1 MRLARLLLT
10 CTLLVGL
17 APFAVSVSA
26 LEMTPEQS
34 GATTLQ
40 VCTNNANGEA
50 LTGDIELLLVMDNS
64 LSLQVNDPDGKR
76 FEQVRTM
83 LRSVNDRISK
93 SRKPRAVRFSFITF
107 AERATVE
114 IPLVAAEILSSSN
127 IDRIVERV
135 RTAAPG
141 NRQNTNYVNA
151 IDAALDEMSRAASQN
166 CRVVVWFTDGA
177 YWPAAVSEAKGNST
191 SGGVLREAV
200 CKPGGFSARIRAL
213 NVNIFPLYIEPKEP
227 NEDEDPTASRDV
239 MAHLTGHKEAFN
251 SRPYVAGAPCSPLPS
266 SQVGE
271 VLAASNVGQLAN
283 FFADL
288 PNIIEGG
295 VAVACPT
302 KDGRVES
309 KQLPAGRYVAQISI
323 VRYATEG
330 KELTPKD
337 LRATLPGGDSRPL
350 DQFFS
355 GSDGR
360 FKAKEAA
367 RELPT
372 GWKIEGSGEQHC
384 IRAFARE
391 GLAVQIRKTTSFELV
406 AIGPSSSWLEGEDLT
421 SSASDVE
428 LPIVRLGPSANCA
441 NREGFNTVASGLEQM
456 FNTLTTRGEGRVC
469 VDVDERDNS
478 VFPNGIELDVTRD
491 GQPLVS
497 CEAIV
502 LRRDGADEFVT
513 SDRTERSSECQID
526 FRDSGTDFVAV
537 TTTFESGL
545 LSAAEAESCNIDT
558 DKSTVKVSN
567 DDGLVTLSLIVVLE
581 KNRVTKCDEQQKF
594 LSFEYREGSKTESDR
609 IPVSIRL
616 NLQPEPDRLLALI
629 ATVITVLLLLA
640 AALAVLRQ
648 MTIAA
653 SALLPA
659 DRFWAV
665 RLTGEATRSE
675 GGKTQLTVEGR
686 ELKDLRLEMERVER
700 ATLHGKDDRLEMR
713 DAGDDVHLLRE
724 MPPLRRMLGE
734 PWAFIDDP
742 RPRAVHPKARRSPRE
757 QSLTAPFREA
767 LMVFDDGPAE
777 GNRKRRRLSIWALRT
792 RGSSEGDQVAMEEF
806 LNAQTMPL
814 VDELLAT
821 TLDSG
826 EGDTAETTNGTA
838 PPKPPDDSEKQVG
851 VLPPPPPP
859 PWDA

>member
-1 MRLARLLLT
+1 
-10 CTLLVGL
+10 V
-17 APFAVSVSA
+17 
-26 LEMTPEQS
+26 TPEQS
-34 GATTLQ
+34 AATTLQ

-83 LRSVNDRISK
+83 LRSLNERISK

-107 AERATVE
+107 AERAAVE

-151 IDAALDEMSRAASQN
+151 IDAALAEMGRAASQN

-177 YWPAAVSEAKGNST
+177 YWPAAVSETKGNSM

-239 MAHLTGHKEAFN
+239 MAHLTGHREAFN
-251 SRPYVAGAPCSPLPS
+251 IRPYVAGAPCSPLPS

-302 KDGRVES
+302 TDGRVES
-309 KQLPAGRYVAQISI
+309 KRLPAGRYVAQISI
-323 VRYATEG
+323 VKYATDG
-330 KELTPKD
+330 KELTPRD
-337 LRATLPGGDSRPL
+337 LRATLPGGDTKPL
-350 DQFFS
+350 DQFYS
-355 GSDGR
+355 GSNGR
-360 FKAKEAA
+360 YEAKEAA

-391 GLAVQIRKTTSFELV
+391 GLAVQIRKTTSFELE
-406 AIGPSSSWLEGEDLT
+406 AIGPSSYWLEGEDLT
-421 SSASDVE
+421 SSASDIE
-428 LPIVRLGPSANCA
+428 PPIVRLGQSANCES
-441 NREGFNTVASGLEQM
+441 RSGFTTEPRGLEQM
-456 FNTLTTRGEGRVC
+456 FSTLTSLGKGVVC
-469 VDVDERDNS
+469 VDELNSS
-478 VFPNGIELDVTRD
+478 VFPNGVQLKVTRD

-497 CEAIV
+497 CEALVI
-502 LRRDGADEFVT
+502 RRDGADEFVT
-513 SDRTERSSECQID
+513 SDRTEQSSECEID

-537 TTTFESGL
+537 TTSFMQGL

-558 DKSTVKVSN
+558 EKSTVRASN
-567 DDGLVTLSLIVVLE
+567 DDGLVTLSLFVALRE
-581 KNRVTKCDEQQKF
+581 NRVTKCDEQDKS
-594 LSFEYREGSKTESDR
+594 LEFEYRKGTKTETYT

-616 NLQPEPDRLLALI
+616 DLEAEPNRVLALV

-659 DRFWAV
+659 ERFWAV
-665 RLTGEATRSE
+665 RLTGEASRSE

-700 ATLHGKDDRLEMR
+700 AKLQGKDDRMEMR
-713 DAGDDVHLLRE
+713 DTGDDVHLLRE
-724 MPPLRRMLGE
+724 MPPLRRMLAE

-742 RPRAVHPKARRSPRE
+742 RPRAVYPKARRSPRE
-757 QSLTAPFREA
+757 QSLIAPFREA
-767 LMVFDDGPAE
+767 LMVFDDGPLE
-777 GNRKRRRLSIWALRT
+777 GNGKRRNLSIWGLRT

-806 LNAQTMPL
+806 LNAQIMPL

-821 TLDSG
+821 TLDSF
-826 EGDTAETTNGTA
+826 EGKTVSATDETA
-838 PPKPPDDSEKQVG
+838 PPKPPDVSKTQVG
-851 VLPPPPPP
+851 ELPPPPPP